1 MRITVTHNADI
12 VIDDS
17 SNVGAGLPLEPRAP
31 TFDMAFYYALPLAT
45 SILIH
50 VILNLLPAFSDHNQ
64 PSVWFPLF
72 VRDAT
77 IVVRQLP
84 RLNGEVVRINVLHD
98 QRLLP
103 MAINQ

>member
-1 MRITVTHNADI
+1 MRLTVTHNADI

-50 VILNLLPAFSDHNQ
+50 VILNL
-64 PSVWFPLF
+64 
-72 VRDAT
+72 
-77 IVVRQLP
+77 
-84 RLNGEVVRINVLHD
+84 
-98 QRLLP
+98 
-103 MAINQ
+103 